1 MEMISANEFY
11 YLPRVENLK
20 KEYKKCSDRLFELQE
35 KFDELINFEICD
47 PYTLNLIEDQKWTI
61 HDLMSAI
68 EDQIE
73 RLQLSTL
80 N

>member
-1 MEMISANEFY
+1 MISIMDLY

-20 KEYKKCSDRLFELQE
+20 KEYKKCSEKLFELQDQ
-35 KFDELINFEICD
+35 FDELIHFETCD
-47 PYTLNLIEDQKWTI
+47 PYTLNLIEDQKWMI
-61 HDLMSAI
+61 YDLMSAI

-73 RLQLSTL
+73 TLRLSTL